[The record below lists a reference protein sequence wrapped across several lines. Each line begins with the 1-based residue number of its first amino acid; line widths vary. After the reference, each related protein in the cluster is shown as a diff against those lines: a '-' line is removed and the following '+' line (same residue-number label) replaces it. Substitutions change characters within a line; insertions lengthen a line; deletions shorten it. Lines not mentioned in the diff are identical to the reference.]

1 MAREVT
7 DEGGVTWSCV
17 QAYAGLSGGGGS
29 KDEAARV
36 EGARDTFEVVC
47 TPSGGAQ
54 TVRLEL
60 KGGWEESYSDE
71 ELLGEIE
78 ARRE

>member
-7 DEGGVTWSCV
+7 DGNGVTWTCV
-17 QAYAGLSGGGGS
+17 QAYAGLSGKAGS
-29 KDEAARV
+29 DEAARV
-36 EGARDTFEVVC
+36 EGTRDLYEVVC

-60 KGGWEESYSDE
+60 KGDWESACSEE
-71 ELLGEIE
+71 ELLREIE
-78 ARRE
+78 SRGD